1 MKVAELREKLSKLD
15 KEEVARL
22 AVEFYKL
29 IPKSKK
35 EDYNIDELI
44 SNPKKSMAKSK
55 KTDEIRL
62 SEIQVDV
69 KDFIKNARDMCYISP
84 NRIVPK
90 KERAGWRFKVKR
102 WHKELIKKDRTD
114 GDLKLQAKLL
124 RELYELLCESC
135 DYRYFTAYDTFE
147 SVGVDQAQ
155 FFADIIDLYHEAT
168 GKLNTIEIGIHLM
181 VDNALNRY
189 TLYSE
194 LMEILIAKHDLP
206 DLKYKGI
213 EYAKKLIKEKG
224 YQPKSK
230 TQRSYGAD
238 FYGEYSKK
246 AYHNNL
252 TEMVVRLYLSL
263 FESKDAIEFFHN
275 NYFEK
280 STPDDVKIYIL
291 TGILLNYKLKTE
303 IKEELEKAQARGVA
317 LRSSLKKLLQIIE
330 NENRLPEYIPN

>member
-15 KEEVARL
+15 KEEIARL

-44 SNPKKSMAKSK
+44 SNPKQSKAKSK
-55 KTDEIRL
+55 KIDEIKL
-62 SEIQVDV
+62 AEMQIGI
-69 KDFIKNARDMCYISP
+69 KDFIEHARDMCYISP

-90 KERAGWRFKVKR
+90 KERAGWRFKAKR
-102 WHKELIKKDRTD
+102 WHKELMKKDRND

-135 DYRYFTAYDTFE
+135 NYQYFTAYDTFE

-181 VDNALNRY
+181 ADNALNRY
-189 TLYSE
+189 TLYSD
-194 LMEILIAKHDLP
+194 LMEILITKHDLP

-213 EYAKKLIKEKG
+213 EYAKMLIKKKG
-224 YQPKSK
+224 YQPKPK

-238 FYGEYSKK
+238 SYDEYSKK
-246 AYHNNL
+246 ENHNNL

-263 FESKDAIEFFHN
+263 FESKEAIEFFHK
-275 NYFEK
+275 NYFED
-280 STPDDVKIYIL
+280 STTVDIKQYIL
-291 TGILLNYKLKTE
+291 TEILLYYKLKAE
-303 IKEELEKAQARGVA
+303 IKEELEKARAHGVK
-317 LRSSLKKLLQIIE
+317 LRDNLIKLLQIIE
-330 NENRLPEYIPN
+330 NEDRLPEQIPY

>member
-1 MKVAELREKLSKLD
+1 MKVAELREKLSKLG

-44 SNPKKSMAKSK
+44 TNPKKSKAKSK

-62 SEIQVDV
+62 AEMQVDI
-69 KDFIKNARDMCYISP
+69 KDFVKNARDMCYISP

-114 GDLKLQAKLL
+114 SDHKLQAKLL
-124 RELYELLCESC
+124 RELYELLCESFH
-135 DYRYFTAYDTFE
+135 YQYFTAYDTFE

-155 FFADIIDLYHEAT
+155 FFADIIDLYHEAN

-181 VDNALNRY
+181 ADNPLNRY
-189 TLYSE
+189 TLDSE

-213 EYAKKLIKEKG
+213 EYAKMLIKKKG
-224 YQPKSK
+224 YQPKPK

-238 FYGEYSKK
+238 FYDEYRKK
-246 AYHNNL
+246 EYHNNL

-263 FESKDAIEFFHN
+263 FESKDAIEFFNN
-275 NYFEK
+275 NYYEK
-280 STPDDVKIYIL
+280 SRPDDIKLYIL
-291 TGILLNYKLKTE
+291 IRILISYELKTE
-303 IKEELEKAQARGVA
+303 IKEELEKARAYGVE
-317 LRSSLKKLLQIIE
+317 LRDGLIKLLQIIE
-330 NENRLPEYIPN
+330 NEDKLPEYIPY